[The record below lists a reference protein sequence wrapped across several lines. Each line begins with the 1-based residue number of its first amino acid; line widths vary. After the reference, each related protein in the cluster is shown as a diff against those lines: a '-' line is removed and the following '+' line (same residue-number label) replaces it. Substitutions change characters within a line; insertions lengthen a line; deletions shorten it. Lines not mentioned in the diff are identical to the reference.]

1 MHEELIEIIT
11 SVDGVGQDSQAKML
25 YDPLEAEVDL
35 PRDKL
40 GDHRLDLPTARQS
53 QNIKPADI
61 KVELHEVLLDNIHL
75 LVHHERGHESDFQ

>member
-1 MHEELIEIIT
+1 MHEEFIEIIT

-25 YDPLEAEVDL
+25 YDPLEPEVDL

-53 QNIKPADI
+53 EYQACGHQDGAA
-61 KVELHEVLLDNIHL
+61 
-75 LVHHERGHESDFQ
+75 RGAS